1 MGKLNVANF
10 FKSTKK
16 SIIKHG
22 PEILTGIGVAGMI
35 TTTVLAVKAT
45 PKALK
50 LIEEKKKEENV
61 DTLPPID
68 VVKTT
73 WKCYIPTAIAG
84 ATSVACLIGACS
96 VSARRYSTLAAA
108 YKISET
114 ALLEY
119 QNKVVET
126 IGKNKEKAVRQQIN
140 KDTLEKTPV
149 EKRDVIVT
157 KKGNTR
163 CMDAFSKRCFVSDL
177 DEIER
182 AVTRLNGTLVRDGEV
197 CLNDFYDELGIDH
210 SEVGDKLGWNV
221 NRVGRDLI
229 ELEKDAQLDTDN
241 EPCIVI
247 NLYPRPEWDYDRY

>member
-1 MGKLNVANF
+1 MGKFNMARF
-10 FKSTKK
+10 FKNTQK
-16 SIIKHG
+16 SIVDHG
-22 PEILTGIGVAGMI
+22 PEILTVIGIAGMA

-45 PKALK
+45 PKALE
-50 LIEEKKKEENV
+50 LIEKKKKEDSVE
-61 DTLPPID
+61 TLPPKD

-73 WKCYIPTAIAG
+73 WKCYLPAAIAG
-84 ATSVACLIGACS
+84 VTSTACLIGACS

-114 ALLEY
+114 ALIEY

-126 IGKNKEKAVRQQIN
+126 IGENKEKAVRQKVN
-140 KDTLEKTPV
+140 KEKLEKNPIGKS
-149 EKRDVIVT
+149 EVIVT

-163 CMDAFSKRCFVSDL
+163 CMDGFSKRYFLSDL

-182 AVTRLNGTLVRDGEV
+182 AINRLNGALVRDGEV
-197 CLNDFYDELGIDH
+197 CLNDFYDELGIAH

-247 NLYPRPEWDYDRY
+247 NCYPRPEWDYDRY